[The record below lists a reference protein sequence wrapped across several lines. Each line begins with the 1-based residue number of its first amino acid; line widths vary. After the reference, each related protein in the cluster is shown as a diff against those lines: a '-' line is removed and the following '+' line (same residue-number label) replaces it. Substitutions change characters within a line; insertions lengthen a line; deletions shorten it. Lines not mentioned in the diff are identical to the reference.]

1 MELQLQWLVF
11 FPGRPS
17 KADWRRFDAS
27 ARIAR
32 AALQRNSAC
41 HILFEDRICI
51 SLSPD
56 FLGGVGG
63 VWDGT
68 EALYQTLLKEIADG
82 RPVPHATLM
91 PKSNLADFLRGML
104 QPVDVV
110 LDFRENGAMVLG
122 LYQEGPR
129 RPRNALCIIG
139 GVKDIHDEETKVLKQ
154 TCLDLRKTRLK
165 VSLGS
170 QAELTSK
177 CMKAVGELNKG
188 PTFANAI
195 SHFLSS
201 EPVRPPARADFRPRL
216 HLIVVLPAATS
227 FLQYFEQ
234 PGTATMVVDAFV
246 NSHGVYRNMWLSF
259 LTDRGD
265 ALTIQSPGTKCLA
278 EADATTFLKEKLR
291 HFQSSN
297 RTLAALLK
305 DSKDSHGRGGQRVL
319 VADETRPV
327 LQQRMDR
334 AAGQPQEQVAVVFV
348 NTEIE
353 REAAIQAC
361 SDAGVCFH
369 ACANVGGVASG
380 MAYANVLHS
389 AGVLGPCL
397 AAAVPSR
404 HAANRGSAAKPSQAA
419 CPSVSRNSRLP
430 ADMRPKGSGKLAPWA
445 AGAAAANAAA
455 PTVWQLPSSCQEEAS
470 SSSAKSETRSQV
482 CDALPTPTTD
492 PGNTVLS
499 TENGAEHLD
508 PSDAA
513 ASSAE
518 PEPEKPESS
527 QPSD

>member
-177 CMKAVGELNKG
+177 CMKATWYQQSCKQKKPKPSVLKSGHVFCHSLEPRAAGKLLQAVGELNKG

-216 HLIVVLPAATS
+216 HLIAAWWQYVAVMFRVESFATCVTS
-227 FLQYFEQ
+227 
-234 PGTATMVVDAFV
+234 
-246 NSHGVYRNMWLSF
+246 
-259 LTDRGD
+259 
-265 ALTIQSPGTKCLA
+265 
-278 EADATTFLKEKLR
+278 ADAVDTC
-291 HFQSSN
+291 Q
-297 RTLAALLK
+297 
-305 DSKDSHGRGGQRVL
+305 
-319 VADETRPV
+319 
-327 LQQRMDR
+327 
-334 AAGQPQEQVAVVFV
+334 
-348 NTEIE
+348 I
-353 REAAIQAC
+353 
-361 SDAGVCFH
+361 
-369 ACANVGGVASG
+369 
-380 MAYANVLHS
+380 
-389 AGVLGPCL
+389 
-397 AAAVPSR
+397 
-404 HAANRGSAAKPSQAA
+404 
-419 CPSVSRNSRLP
+419 RL
-430 ADMRPKGSGKLAPWA
+430 M
-445 AGAAAANAAA
+445 
-455 PTVWQLPSSCQEEAS
+455 
-470 SSSAKSETRSQV
+470 
-482 CDALPTPTTD
+482 
-492 PGNTVLS
+492 
-499 TENGAEHLD
+499 
-508 PSDAA
+508 
-513 ASSAE
+513 
-518 PEPEKPESS
+518 
-527 QPSD
+527 